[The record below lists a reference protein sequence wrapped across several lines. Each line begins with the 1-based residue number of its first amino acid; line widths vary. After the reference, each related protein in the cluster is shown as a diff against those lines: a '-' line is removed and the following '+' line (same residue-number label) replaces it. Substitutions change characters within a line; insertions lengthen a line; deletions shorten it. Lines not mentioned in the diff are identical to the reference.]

1 MSDDKRDDKHDGK
14 HDDKHDDKFEFTV
27 DGKRHTTNERHLTGL
42 QIKTIGQVQGNYL
55 LYEEAEG
62 DKPDIAISDGQTV
75 SFNHGH
81 VRNFFSVPPATF
93 GRN

>member
-1 MSDDKRDDKHDGK
+1 MSNDKDDGK
-14 HDDKHDDKFEFTV
+14 HDDKIQFTV
-27 DGKRHTTNERHLTGL
+27 DGNTYTTDQKHLTGL
-42 QIKTIGQVQGNYL
+42 QIKTTGQVQGNYL

-62 DKPDIAISDGQTV
+62 DKPDTAISDGQTV

-81 VRNFFSVPPATF
+81 VRHFFSVPPATF